1 MKKVQL
7 SLAMGLVT
15 ALLSG
20 CSAPSTWVK
29 SDQSTY
35 EAPELNTALTECQF
49 KERIKKSNSVLVQA
63 SRAAQTLAKPANAS
77 VANKKYW
84 RAAENGRV
92 DAYNMHKNASTQLS
106 ESAYHCMESFNFIRS

>member
-1 MKKVQL
+1 MKKIQL
-7 SLAMGLVT
+7 SLAMGFAT

-20 CSAPSTWVK
+20 CSSPSTWVK

-49 KERIKKSNSVLVQA
+49 KERVKKSNSVLIQA
-63 SRAAQTLAKPANAS
+63 SRSAQTLAKPASAS

-84 RAAENGRV
+84 RAAENGRIG
-92 DAYNMHKNASTQLS
+92 AYNTHKNASTQLL
-106 ESAYHCMESFNFIRS
+106 ESAYHCMETFDFIRS